1 MLKLVGDLERW
12 RQTFDKLNDIL
23 EDIDAVVGQSETS
36 LSDISQSP
44 SVTESQRLQRLRVSL
59 SH

>member
-1 MLKLVGDLERW
+1 VLKLVGDLERW